1 MLFQGEKR
9 VDVIPAVVGV
19 KPKTVTS
26 KDHASKACAKGT
38 QEIDRGMTRPYQS
51 EGDQMKPRID
61 PVNQKN
67 KVKPTEESITSSLS
81 KEETNTGC

>member
-26 KDHASKACAKGT
+26 KDASEACAKGT

-51 EGDQMKPRID
+51 EGDQMKSRID

-67 KVKPTEESITSSLS
+67 KVKHTDQSLTSSLS
-81 KEETNTGC
+81 KEETETGC